1 MNKHK
6 RIAFFTNFVSP
17 YINDL
22 FNSLA
27 DYSDLDFEVI
37 ACVDKEG
44 DRKWKMD
51 YLNNKK
57 YKLNILPD
65 AKIFEI
71 KKQNRFFYLGGLSFI
86 KRIIKKDFDLIIFKG
101 GTRFIGPICAYLCK
115 FMGIKT
121 ILWEQ
126 NSIEL
131 TNTPLKKWAKNLYI
145 NDKLFSG
152 FISYGS
158 HVKNLIL
165 KLNPN
170 SKKKIFF
177 ALSPIDNNK
186 YKKRYLK
193 LKNKKSL
200 IKKQIGLKADE
211 KVILFTGRLVEEK
224 NLFNFIDAI
233 SYIKNNNDFKF
244 KCLLVGGGKLE
255 KDLEQ
260 YVKNLEMQDLIQF
273 VPFKEFNKL
282 TMFYAAA
289 DVFVLPSSRE
299 VWGLVVNEAMNFSL
313 PVIVSNKVGCASD
326 LIKHGFNGYVYD
338 INDNKLLAEYIV
350 KALNNSEELGKN
362 SFEFIKNINFN
373 QICNSILKSTEV

>member
-6 RIAFFTNFVSP
+6 RVAFFTNFVSP

-27 DYSDLDFEVI
+27 DYSELDFEVI
-37 ACVDKEG
+37 ACVDKER
-44 DRKWKMD
+44 DRKWKLN
-51 YLNNKK
+51 YLDNKK
-57 YKLNILPD
+57 YKLSILTD
-65 AKIFEI
+65 AKLFEI

-86 KRIIKKDFDLIIFKG
+86 KRILKRDFDLIIFKG

-115 FMGIKT
+115 FIGIKT

-126 NSIEL
+126 NSIDL
-131 TNTPLKKWAKNLYI
+131 TNTLLKKWVKNLYI

-170 SKKKIFF
+170 AEKKIFF

-186 YKKRYLK
+186 YRKRYLK
-193 LKNKKSL
+193 LKNKKNL
-200 IKKQIGLKADE
+200 IKKQMGLKADE

-224 NLFNFIDAI
+224 NLFSLIDAI

-255 KDLEQ
+255 KELEQ
-260 YVKNLEMQDLIQF
+260 YVKSLEMQDLIQF
-273 VPFKEFNKL
+273 VAFKEFNKL
-282 TMFYAAA
+282 TMFYTAA

-299 VWGLVVNEAMNFSL
+299 VWGLVVNEAMNFNL

-326 LIKHGFNGYVYD
+326 IIKHGINGYVYD
-338 INDNKLLAEYIV
+338 INDNNLLAKYIV
-350 KALNNSEELGKN
+350 KAINNSEEFGGN
-362 SFEFIKNINFN
+362 SSEFIRNIDFD
-373 QICNSILKSTEV
+373 QICNAIFKATEI